1 MAGGLEKGDSGLL
14 QGGRK
19 IGRLLMEI
27 EAESEQGERGL
38 LFSRD
43 GFDED
48 TCDFTILQEEIVGP
62 F

>member
-1 MAGGLEKGDSGLL
+1 MAGGLEKGDSGVL
-14 QGGRK
+14 QGGRE
-19 IGRLLMEI
+19 IGGLLIEI
-27 EAESEQGERGL
+27 EAESEQGERWL

-48 TCDFTILQEEIVGP
+48 TCDFTILEEEIVGP